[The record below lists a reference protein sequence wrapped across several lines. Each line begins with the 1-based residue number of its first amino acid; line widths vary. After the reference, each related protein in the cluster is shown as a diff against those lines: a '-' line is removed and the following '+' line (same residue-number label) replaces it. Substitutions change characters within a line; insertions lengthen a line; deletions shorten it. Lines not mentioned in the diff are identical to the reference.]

1 MNANDTFSYLVFI
14 SSIWNSFMSHFNLH
28 PLTLA
33 LFAVFTTTSFA
44 NTTEQN
50 STPHQLST
58 IVVSAS
64 GFEQDLKDAPASI
77 SVVTKE
83 DIEKKNATTIAD
95 LLVDI
100 PGVDVRNG
108 VGKTSGLDVSIR
120 GMNASDTLILIDGRR
135 QTTSTDVTPNGFG
148 ETATG
153 FIPPLSSIERI
164 EVIRGPMSTLY
175 GSDAMGGVINII
187 TKKVNDEWNGNITV
201 SGNAMEHSSEADSW
215 KTSFLV
221 NGPLIHDQ
229 LGLQLRGSYYDR
241 GHSDRIEGST
251 GRDPRPNKAHNYDVG
266 GKLTYKVDDK
276 NAVWFDSFYS
286 SQNYKNEDSRLG
298 SLDLPGSANGY
309 KDELKFNRTQFALG
323 HDGDYDFGQWKT
335 YVSQTDTETK
345 GRTLPGAALIG
356 GNNNPLAG
364 TDRTLKNTDLVADS
378 HLISTLG
385 DHKVTTGAE
394 YKKLTVK
401 DNIVENGT
409 DKFSK
414 NSWAIYAEDEWNLI
428 DSLTFTYG
436 ARYEDHSGFGGKFS
450 PRAYLVWN
458 TNDILTIKGGVSTG
472 YKAPSP
478 KALYDGLI
486 NFSGQGT
493 TPTLGNP
500 DLKPEQ
506 STNYELGFN
515 IQPTDQI
522 NFTATAFYNQIK
534 DAIVSRNALCASSA
548 ECLAVFPNPTTET
561 TFGKSYNADKAKVQ
575 GVETSL
581 QYNIIPEW
589 DIKAAYTYMKTEI
602 TEGENKGGYY
612 NNVPRNAF
620 NLTSTWHINDALD
633 LWLQHEYKSSRARF
647 LNTPAAPVSGLGSS
661 DYEEYK
667 LFGDKL
673 AGYNLFNLGASYSMT
688 DNLRFNMAI
697 NNLLDKDFTEGSQT
711 YNYVDARGRT
721 QSATAY
727 KYLDVGSS
735 ISGTYLPG
743 RNYWLSVSY
752 DF

>member
-1 MNANDTFSYLVFI
+1 
-14 SSIWNSFMSHFNLH
+14 MSRFNLH
-28 PLTLA
+28 PLSLA
-33 LFAVFTTTSFA
+33 LLAPLTTAAFA
-44 NTTEQN
+44 NSDP
-50 STPHQLST
+50 STNVQQLAT

-64 GFEQDLKDAPASI
+64 GFEQSLKNAPASI
-77 SVVTKE
+77 SVVTQE
-83 DIEKKNATTIAD
+83 DIEKKNATSIAD

-108 VGKTSGLDVSIR
+108 VGKTSGLNVSIR

-148 ETATG
+148 ETSTG

-187 TKKVNDEWNGNITV
+187 TKKISNEWSGNITV

-215 KTSFLV
+215 KTSFLM
-221 NGPLIHDQ
+221 NGPLIHDK
-229 LGLQLRGSYYDR
+229 LGLQIRGSYYDR

-251 GRDPRPNKAHNYDVG
+251 GRDPRPTKAHNYDVG
-266 GKLTYKVDDK
+266 GKLTFKVDEK
-276 NAVWFDSFYS
+276 NAVWLDSFHS
-286 SQNYKNEDSRLG
+286 SQNYRNEDSRLG
-298 SLDLPGSANGY
+298 TIDTPTAASGY
-309 KDELKFNRTQFALG
+309 KDKMEFNRSQYAIG
-323 HDGDYDFGQWKT
+323 HDGDYDFGTWRT

-345 GRTLPGAALIG
+345 GRTIPGAALIG
-356 GNNNPLAG
+356 GNKNPLAG
-364 TDRTLKNTDLVADS
+364 ADRTLKNTDLVADTT
-378 HLISTLG
+378 LISTLG
-385 DHKVTTGAE
+385 SHKVTTGAE

-409 DKFSK
+409 HKFSK
-414 NSWAIYAEDEWNLI
+414 NSWALYAEDEWNLI
-428 DSLTFTYG
+428 ENLTFTYG
-436 ARYEDHSGFGGKFS
+436 TRYENHDGFGGKFS

-486 NFSGQGT
+486 NFGRQGLQ
-493 TPTLGNP
+493 PTLGNS
-500 DLKPEQ
+500 DLKPET

-515 IQPTDQI
+515 LQPTDQI

-534 DAIVSRNALCASSA
+534 DAIVSRNGLCSSSPN
-548 ECLAVFPNPTTET
+548 CLAAFPNSTTT
-561 TFGKSYNADKAKVQ
+561 TTYSQSFNADKAKVQ

-581 QYNIIPEW
+581 QYTIIPEW

-602 TEGENKGGYY
+602 TKGVNKGGFY

-620 NLTSTWHINDALD
+620 NLTSTWHINSALD
-633 LWLQHEYKSSRARF
+633 IWLQHEYKSSRARF
-647 LNTPAAPVSGLGSS
+647 LSKPTAPTSGLGSS

-673 AGYNLFNLGASYSMT
+673 AGYNLFNLGASYSVT

-697 NNLLDKDFTEGSQT
+697 NNLLDKDFTEGNQT
-711 YNYVDARGRT
+711 YNFLDNGTV
-721 QSATAY
+721 QQATGY
-727 KYLDVGSS
+727 KYLDVGASVT
-735 ISGTYLPG
+735 GTYLPG